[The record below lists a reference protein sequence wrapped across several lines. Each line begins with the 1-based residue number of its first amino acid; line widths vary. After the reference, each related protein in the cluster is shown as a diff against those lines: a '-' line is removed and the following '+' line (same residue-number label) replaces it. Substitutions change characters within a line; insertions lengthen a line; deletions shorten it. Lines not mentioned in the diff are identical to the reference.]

1 MRAIATREVGRER
14 RRRSAL
20 GRLFFGVA
28 AALVLAAWGCGSSG
42 SVVGPSGEAALTPNA
57 ASVSGTW
64 RGAGDSLRLS
74 WRLTQEGG
82 SVNGTSQVASDS
94 GWSAQEG
101 RVVGQVSGSHFSFN
115 DTHASGSPTTTSCSA
130 ELEGTLELNEV
141 APVEPPGPPYPYNY
155 TNNPPST
162 PPRKVL
168 SGVVTGSACGKPF
181 SGMVTLFRD

>member
-28 AALVLAAWGCGSSG
+28 AALVLAAWGCGS
-42 SVVGPSGEAALTPNA
+42 VGERRGPQRRGRALA
-57 ASVSGTW
+57 ERRRSVSGTW
-64 RGAGDSLRLS
+64 RGAGDSLRLT

-82 SVNGTSQVASDS
+82 GVNGTSQVASDS

-101 RVVGQVSGSHFSFN
+101 RVVGQVSGSRFSFN
-115 DTHASGSPTTTSCSA
+115 DTHASGSPTSCSA
-130 ELEGTLELNEV
+130 ELEGTLELHEV

-155 TNNPPST
+155 TNNPPSA

-181 SGMVTLFRD
+181 SGMVTLYRD